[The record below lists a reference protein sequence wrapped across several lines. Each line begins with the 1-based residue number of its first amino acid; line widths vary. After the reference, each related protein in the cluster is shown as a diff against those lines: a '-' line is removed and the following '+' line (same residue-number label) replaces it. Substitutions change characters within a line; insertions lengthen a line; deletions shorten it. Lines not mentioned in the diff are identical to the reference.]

1 MKKSKTYK
9 YKPSKNNKSKRKNN
23 KSKRKNNKSKRKQ
36 GGSPKTE
43 KNILI
48 PSGKY
53 QGYLGEVLQEDKRT
67 PHGVGRMT
75 YTLPNG
81 TYADYLGNWENGVKH
96 DKAGRL
102 IVNVRNNDIH
112 LPKYYLEGN
121 WKNNKKEGFH
131 ELYPITNK
139 YNEYNPY
146 NLDKIN
152 PKKSVKTLY
161 FNDDKHADKE
171 IEYTIKETL
180 DNKNIPDEI
189 IRSINSYRERR

>member
-1 MKKSKTYK
+1 MKKNKTYK
-9 YKPSKNNKSKRKNN
+9 YKPSKKKTYKYKPN
-23 KSKRKNNKSKRKQ
+23 KNNKSKRKQ

-75 YTLPNG
+75 YRLDDG

-96 DKAGRL
+96 DNAGRL

-112 LPKYYLEGN
+112 LPKYYVEGN

-131 ELYPITNK
+131 KLYPIKTVRDETNAYK
-139 YNEYNPY
+139 YNTN
-146 NLDKIN
+146 NT
-152 PKKSVKTLY
+152 KKPVKTLY
-161 FNDDKHADKE
+161 FEDDKPADNK
-171 IEYTIKETL
+171 IKATIKETL

-189 IRSINSYRERR
+189 MRSIDSYIGR

>member
-1 MKKSKTYK
+1 MKKNKTYRYKPSKKKTYK
-9 YKPSKNNKSKRKNN
+9 YKPN
-23 KSKRKNNKSKRKQ
+23 KNNKSKRKQ

-75 YTLPNG
+75 YRLDDG

-96 DKAGRL
+96 DNAGRL
-102 IVNVRNNDIH
+102 IVNVRNNDIR
-112 LPKYYLEGN
+112 LPKYYVEGN

-131 ELYPITNK
+131 ELYPIKTVRDETNAYK
-139 YNEYNPY
+139 YNTN
-146 NLDKIN
+146 NT
-152 PKKSVKTLY
+152 KKPVKTLY
-161 FNDDKHADKE
+161 FEDDKPADKK
-171 IEYTIKETL
+171 IEATIKETL
-180 DNKNIPDEI
+180 DKKKVPDEI
-189 IRSINSYRERR
+189 MRSIDSYRGR